1 MSCYICQED
10 TEEVSQCVC
19 KARVHAG
26 CLLECIRRSRS
37 PKCTICQGPIANVR
51 LRARRRLSRFVGCFV
66 ALLCASLFACAL
78 ASLLLLALAVEEK
91 RVHEFYELLIGCTS
105 AVGWA
110 LVASSCL
117 QKILHDHELVAE
129 YEEYE
134 YCATG
139 NRLASTWPP
148 RASA

>member
-26 CLLECIRRSRS
+26 C
-37 PKCTICQGPIANVR
+37 
-51 LRARRRLSRFVGCFV
+51 
-66 ALLCASLFACAL
+66 
-78 ASLLLLALAVEEK
+78 LLALAVEEK